1 MSGDTPVKIVGTTKY
16 LLSKPPS
23 TLRFPPKT
31 NFAAAGLDVA
41 QHFVHV
47 LLVDQRVHI
56 GGFVEWHADFD
67 PSRACGEALHELA
80 GDLIL
85 DDQPSPL
92 DAFLALI
99 EDIAEE
105 DAIECRIDI
114 GIGDTTLAALPP
126 SSRLARLSCS
136 PAVCAILRP
145 TSLYP
150 VKDIICTSG

>member
-1 MSGDTPVKIVGTTKY
+1 MCCSWINE
-16 LLSKPPS
+16 SIS
-23 TLRFPPKT
+23 
-31 NFAAAGLDVA
+31 
-41 QHFVHV
+41 
-47 LLVDQRVHI
+47 

-67 PSRACGEALHELA
+67 PSRACSEALHELA

-145 TSLYP
+145 TSLDP